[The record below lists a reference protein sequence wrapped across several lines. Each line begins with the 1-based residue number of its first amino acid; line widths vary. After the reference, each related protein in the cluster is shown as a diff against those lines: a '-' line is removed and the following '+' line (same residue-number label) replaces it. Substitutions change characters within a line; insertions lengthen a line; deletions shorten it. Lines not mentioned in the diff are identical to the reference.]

1 MDRGTQQHTNS
12 PSRAALLDAAS
23 EAMRAQRAAE
33 AGAFF
38 AAADYADAHLDVE
51 CGSSIVGD
59 PIGALG
65 MWVEEND
72 LPAVPGGDRWLAY
85 GGPGAPLVSEFAVL
99 ELVTA
104 MGLSQDAG
112 RSLVGDAV
120 EVRHRLPL
128 LAGRVAAGG
137 VQVWRARRIARATR
151 TLTFEGAGFVDRNL
165 AHVAHSISGAGIDRL
180 VAEAS
185 ARFDPETTEADLADA
200 DAGRFFSIDFRARE
214 ALGVHGQVGGTVA
227 VAGELDLAD
236 ARDLE
241 EAVARGAA
249 ELAALGSG
257 ESLDVRRSIAV
268 GELAR
273 KQTALDLTGHDGHDG
288 PVAASTVAARQ
299 VVLYVHLS
307 QSALESTSIG
317 IDPLTGGTG
326 IDLATVTAPGVGLRT
341 VTAEQV
347 RDWCRTTDTQVV
359 VKPVIDLNEHITT
372 PSYRIPDRLVEQVQL
387 RYPTCR
393 FPYCNRP
400 ARVSDLDHRV
410 EWHSGGPTASDNLV
424 PLCRLH
430 HRAKTHPTHAGTDP
444 PDGPDHE
451 QHHERRWRYRPT
463 RPDEPPDGFVWT
475 SPRGRRYLVTPTG
488 TTALE

>member
-1 MDRGTQQHTNS
+1 MDQGTQHHTDS

-23 EAMRAQRAAE
+23 DAMRAQRAAE

-38 AAADYADAHLDVE
+38 AAADYADAHLDAE
-51 CGSSIVGD
+51 CGTSTVGD
-59 PIGALG
+59 PIGPLG
-65 MWVEEND
+65 MWVDDEES
-72 LPAVPGGDRWLAY
+72 LAAVPGGDRWLAY

-104 MGLSQDAG
+104 MGLSQEAG
-112 RSLVGDAV
+112 RALVGDAV

-128 LAGRVAAGG
+128 IAARVAAGG

-151 TLTFEGAGFVDRNL
+151 TLTFEGAGFVDRNI

-185 ARFDPETTEADLADA
+185 ARFDPETTEADRAAA
-200 DAGRFFSIDFRARE
+200 DAGRFFTIDFRARE

-227 VAGELDLAD
+227 VSGELDLAD

-241 EAVARGAA
+241 EVVARGAA

-257 ESLDVRRSIAV
+257 ESLDVRRAIAV

-273 KQTALDLTGHDGHDG
+273 KQTALDLTGTDDR
-288 PVAASTVAARQ
+288 AEASSVAARQ
-299 VVLYVHLS
+299 VVLHVHLS
-307 QSALESTSIG
+307 QAALESSSVG

-347 RDWCRTTDTQVV
+347 RDWCRTDSTQVV
-359 VKPVIDLNEHITT
+359 VKPVIDLDERIAT
-372 PSYRIPDRLVEQVQL
+372 PSYRIPERLVEQVQL

-393 FPYCNRP
+393 FPFCNRL
-400 ARVSDLDHRV
+400 ARASDLDHRV
-410 EWHSGGPTASDNLV
+410 EWHAGGRTASDNLV

-430 HRAKTHPTHAGTDP
+430 HRAKTHPSPLSSDP
-444 PDGPDHE
+444 PGTAHREHD
-451 QHHERRWRYRPT
+451 RRWRYRPT
-463 RPDEPPDGFVWT
+463 RPDEPPDGFIWT
-475 SPRGRRYLVTPTG
+475 SPHGRRYIVTPTG
-488 TTALE
+488 TVALP

>member
-1 MDRGTQQHTNS
+1 MDRGTQQHTSS
-12 PSRAALLDAAS
+12 PSRAALLDAAG

-33 AGAFF
+33 AAAFF
-38 AAADYADAHLDVE
+38 AAADYADAHLDTKTGTAV
-51 CGSSIVGD
+51 VGD
-59 PIGALG
+59 PIGPQG
-65 MWVEEND
+65 MWVDDEQA
-72 LPAVPGGDRWLAY
+72 LAAVPGGDRWLAY

-104 MGLSQDAG
+104 MGLSQDTG
-112 RSLVGDAV
+112 RALVGDAI

-128 LAGRVAAGG
+128 IAGRVAAGG

-151 TLTFEGAGFVDRNL
+151 TLTLEGAGFVDRNL

-185 ARFDPETTEADLADA
+185 ARFDPETTEADRADA

-214 ALGVHGQVGGTVA
+214 ALGVHGQVGGTVP
-227 VAGELDLAD
+227 VSGELDLAD

-241 EAVARGAA
+241 GAVARGAA
-249 ELAALGSG
+249 GLAALGSG

-273 KQTALDLTGHDGHDG
+273 RQTALDLTGQAQASS
-288 PVAASTVAARQ
+288 VAASTVAARQ

-307 QSALESTSIG
+307 QAALASTSIG

-326 IDLATVTAPGVGLRT
+326 IDLATVTAPGIGLRA

-347 RDWCRTTDTQVV
+347 RDWCRTDGTQVV
-359 VKPVIDLNEHITT
+359 VKPVIDLNERIAT
-372 PSYRIPDRLVEQVQL
+372 PSYRIPQRLVEQVQL
-387 RYPTCR
+387 RHPTCR

-400 ARVSDLDHRV
+400 ARASDLDHRV
-410 EWHSGGPTASDNLV
+410 EWDAGGPTASDNLV

-430 HRAKTHPTHAGTDP
+430 HRAKTHPTHPGTDP
-444 PDGPDHE
+444 PDGPNHE

-463 RPDEPPDGFVWT
+463 RPDEPPDGFIWT
-475 SPRGRRYLVTPTG
+475 SPHGRRYLVTPTG

>member
-12 PSRAALLDAAS
+12 PSRAALLTVAS
-23 EAMRAQRAAE
+23 DAMRAQRAAE

-38 AAADYADAHLDVE
+38 AAADYADAHLDVLR
-51 CGSSIVGD
+51 GSSSSNPVVGD
-59 PIGALG
+59 PIGPLG
-65 MWVEEND
+65 MWVDDEEY
-72 LPAVPGGDRWLAY
+72 LAAVPGGDRWLAY

-104 MGLSQDAG
+104 MGLSHEAG
-112 RSLVGDAV
+112 RALVGDAV
-120 EVRHRLPL
+120 EVRHRLPQ
-128 LAGRVAAGG
+128 LAGRVASGG

-165 AHVAHSISGAGIDRL
+165 AHVAHSVSGAGIDRL

-185 ARFDPETTEADLADA
+185 ARFDPETTEADRADA

-227 VAGELDLAD
+227 VSGELDLAD

-241 EAVARGAA
+241 EVVARGAA

-257 ESLDVRRSIAV
+257 ESLDVRRAIAV

-273 KQTALDLTGHDGHDG
+273 RQTALDLTGG
-288 PVAASTVAARQ
+288 AEASTVAARQ
-299 VVLYVHLS
+299 VVLHVHLT
-307 QSALESTSIG
+307 QAALASTSIG

-326 IDLATVTAPGVGLRT
+326 IDLATVTAPGIALRT

-347 RDWCRTTDTQVV
+347 RDWCRTDSTQVV

-372 PSYRIPDRLVEQVQL
+372 PSYRIPQRLVEQVQL
-387 RYPTCR
+387 RHPTCR

-400 ARVSDLDHRV
+400 ARASDLDHRV
-410 EWHSGGPTASDNLV
+410 EWDAGGHTASDNLV

-430 HRAKTHPTHAGTDP
+430 HRAKTHPSPLGTDP
-444 PDGPDHE
+444 RDPPNGHE
-451 QHHERRWRYRPT
+451 HERRWRYRPT
-463 RPDEPPDGFVWT
+463 HPDEPPDGFIWT

>member
-1 MDRGTQQHTNS
+1 
-12 PSRAALLDAAS
+12 
-23 EAMRAQRAAE
+23 MRAQRAAE
-33 AGAFF
+33 AAAFF

-51 CGSSIVGD
+51 CGSSSSNPVVGD
-59 PIGALG
+59 PIGPLG
-65 MWVEEND
+65 MWVDDEQA
-72 LPAVPGGDRWLAY
+72 LAAVPGGDRWLAY

-112 RSLVGDAV
+112 RALVGDAV

-128 LAGRVAAGG
+128 IAARVAAGG

-151 TLTFEGAGFVDRNL
+151 TLTLEGAGFVDRNL

-185 ARFDPETTEADLADA
+185 ARFDPETTEADRADA
-200 DAGRFFSIDFRARE
+200 DAGRFFTIDFRARE
-214 ALGVHGQVGGTVA
+214 ALGVHGQVGGTVP
-227 VAGELDLAD
+227 VSGELDLAD

-241 EAVARGAA
+241 KAVARGAA

-273 KQTALDLTGHDGHDG
+273 KQTALDLTGTDDR
-288 PVAASTVAARQ
+288 AEASSVAARQ
-299 VVLYVHLS
+299 VVLHVHLS
-307 QSALESTSIG
+307 QAALSSIG

-326 IDLATVTAPGVGLRT
+326 IDLATVTAPGIALRT

-347 RDWCRTTDTQVV
+347 RDWCRTTDTTIT
-359 VKPVIDLNEHITT
+359 VKPVIDLNERIAT
-372 PSYRIPDRLVEQVQL
+372 PSYRIPERLVEQVQL

-400 ARVSDLDHRV
+400 ARASDLDHRV
-410 EWHSGGPTASDNLV
+410 EWDADGPTASDNLV

-430 HRAKTHPTHAGTDP
+430 HRAKTHPSPLGTDP
-444 PDGPDHE
+444 RDPPNGLGHDHE
-451 QHHERRWRYRPT
+451 ARWRYRPT

-488 TTALE
+488 TIPLA